1 MRRKLGV
8 SNRNSCCAFVVQVCL
23 AMAVVMFSVGC
34 ASAGAG
40 EGRQARAA
48 GLMDRLV
55 AAYPEHL
62 KGHEGNELIWRD
74 GSRTVFDDGKAKDFE
89 ARLQRSDVEDQFSV
103 AYPTGEMLADPELNA
118 DPGRFRNDA
127 FFTKVYG
134 DCRKGEVKKRLVKVV
149 WLRNHGG
156 KKIRVTSVNGV
167 AAKLQAVSDELDK
180 LPEKFMRY
188 IRPMGGTYNCRK
200 IAGTDRY
207 SAHSYGIAIDI
218 NPKFGDYWRWARGK
232 GRGKAKRILYRNR
245 VPWEIAEIFEKHGFI
260 WGAKWYHYDSFHF
273 EYRPE
278 MFDGGN
284 DDEAACTP
292 DVPGADAST
301 HTPVPV
307 PEKQPR
313 DLD

>member
-1 MRRKLGV
+1 MSRFLNV
-8 SNRNSCCAFVVQVCL
+8 SNKYGWFSCIAKAYLLLMV
-23 AMAVVMFSVGC
+23 AGFSAGH
-34 ASAGAG
+34 ASAG
-40 EGRQARAA
+40 EGQQARAA
-48 GLMDRLV
+48 RLMDRLV

-74 GSRTVFDDGKAKDFE
+74 GSRTVFDDGQAKDFE
-89 ARLQRSDVEDQFSV
+89 ARLQRADVEDQFSE
-103 AYPTGEMLADPELNA
+103 AYPFGQMLADPKVNA

-127 FFTKVYG
+127 FFTRIYG

-156 KKIRVTSVNGV
+156 KKIKVTSVNGV

-188 IRPMGGTYNCRK
+188 LRPMGGTYNCRK

-232 GRGKAKRILYRNR
+232 GRGKAKRIVYRNR
-245 VPWEIAEIFEKHGFI
+245 VPWEIAQVFEKHGFI

-278 MFDGGN
+278 MF
-284 DDEAACTP
+284 AAREQRASGMI
-292 DVPGADAST
+292 DAPGADTSAPVS
-301 HTPVPV
+301 VPV